1 MRFTP
6 IVAWAILAYGS
17 VADDAQK
24 VLSDE
29 SSSSAAESATSSVDA
44 SLPTFTVSLTPNNP
58 DLTNKGSSAGTE
70 LALGAPRTLLWSSC
84 RSTCGQFMSVDQQLI
99 RACDFLAHN
108 PQGPLP

>member
-6 IVAWAILAYGS
+6 IAAWAILAYGS

-44 SLPTFTVSLTPNNP
+44 SLPTFTVSLTPNP
-58 DLTNKGSSAGTE
+58 KILQQRKHCRH
-70 LALGAPRTLLWSSC
+70 GACAWSSP
-84 RSTCGQFMSVDQQLI
+84 RKFPGGGGLGKLETRVQSVYI
-99 RACDFLAHN
+99 R
-108 PQGPLP
+108 